1 MKTLKTGSEPITPA
15 SANLAR
21 ALERDHLEWRGDV
34 VQAWLW
40 TLMFA
45 VAVVIVLVLLI
56 LAIRAPAPPSAPLGP
71 KAGRAQRREPAEG
84 MWLEVRD
91 ILTTETETE
100 TETEPV
106 PRTEDRRKPR
116 RLDPPELCNTRDG
129 CKKGEGR

>member
-106 PRTEDRRKPR
+106 PRTEDRRKPG
-116 RLDPPELCNTRDG
+116 RLDPPERVDRD
-129 CKKGEGR
+129 EAAE

>member
-1 MKTLKTGSEPITPA
+1 MKILKTGIEPITPA

-21 ALERDHLEWRGDV
+21 ALERDQLEWRGDV

-45 VAVVIVLVLLI
+45 MAAVIILVLLI
-56 LAIRAPAPPSAPLGP
+56 LAIRAPAPTES
-71 KAGRAQRREPAEG
+71 KQAGQTERREPAEG

-91 ILTTETETE
+91 ILTTETE

-129 CKKGEGR
+129 

>member
-1 MKTLKTGSEPITPA
+1 MKIPKTNSEPITPA

-45 VAVVIVLVLLI
+45 VAAVIILVLLI
-56 LAIRAPAPPSAPLGP
+56 LAARAPAPPES
-71 KAGRAQRREPAEG
+71 KQAGQTERREPEEG

-91 ILTTETETE
+91 VLT
-100 TETEPV
+100 TEPV

>member
-1 MKTLKTGSEPITPA
+1 VKTLKTGSDPITPITPG

-45 VAVVIVLVLLI
+45 MAAVIILVLLI
-56 LAIRAPAPPSAPLGP
+56 LAMHIPAPPSAPLGP

-129 CKKGEGR
+129 

>member
-1 MKTLKTGSEPITPA
+1 MKTLKTGSDPITPITPG

-45 VAVVIVLVLLI
+45 MAAVIILVLLI

-100 TETEPV
+100 METEPV

-116 RLDPPELCNTRDG
+116 RLDPPERID
-129 CKKGEGR
+129 R

>member
-1 MKTLKTGSEPITPA
+1 MKTLKTGSDPITPITPG

-45 VAVVIVLVLLI
+45 MAAVIILVLLI
-56 LAIRAPAPPSAPLGP
+56 LAIRAPAPPSAPPGSSE
-71 KAGRAQRREPAEG
+71 AGTKLERVERREPAEG

-100 TETEPV
+100 METEPV

-116 RLDPPELCNTRDG
+116 RLDPPERID
-129 CKKGEGR
+129 R